1 MSDSKPSL
9 RDQILSLR
17 EEGFSYN
24 AIKSKLGCAISTISY
39 HCSEGGSEWAKS
51 RVRKHRSTKKGK
63 MQRKLCSFR
72 SRICEDSAER
82 PTNKKPSKCKKRHN
96 VRSKMST
103 FKRSTSTKNR
113 KRSFG
118 KVNNIEKEYGIK
130 ELLEKLGDNPRCYL
144 TGDQI
149 NLEDSASYNFDHIV
163 PVSKGGTNDLS
174 NLGICTK
181 SANAAKNDL
190 TEKQFVALCKKVLVT
205 KGYYIKKINSKPKK
219 KKV

>member
-9 RDQILSLR
+9 KDQILSLR

-24 AIKSKLGCAISTISY
+24 AIKSKLGCTISTISY
-39 HCSEGGSEWAKS
+39 HCSEDVSELAKS
-51 RVRKHRSTKKGK
+51 RVRKHRATKKGK

-149 NLEDSASYNFDHIV
+149 DLEDSASYNFDHIV
-163 PVSKGGTNDLS
+163 AVS

-181 SANAAKNDL
+181 AANAAKNDL

-205 KGYYIKKINSKPKK
+205 NGYYIKKINSKPKK

>member
-1 MSDSKPSL
+1 
-9 RDQILSLR
+9 
-17 EEGFSYN
+17 
-24 AIKSKLGCAISTISY
+24 
-39 HCSEGGSEWAKS
+39 
-51 RVRKHRSTKKGK
+51 
-63 MQRKLCSFR
+63 
-72 SRICEDSAER
+72 
-82 PTNKKPSKCKKRHN
+82 
-96 VRSKMST
+96 MST

-149 NLEDSASYNFDHIV
+149 DLEDSASYNFDHIV

-181 SANAAKNDL
+181 AANAAKNDL
-190 TEKQFVALCKKVLVT
+190 TE
-205 KGYYIKKINSKPKK
+205 
-219 KKV
+219 